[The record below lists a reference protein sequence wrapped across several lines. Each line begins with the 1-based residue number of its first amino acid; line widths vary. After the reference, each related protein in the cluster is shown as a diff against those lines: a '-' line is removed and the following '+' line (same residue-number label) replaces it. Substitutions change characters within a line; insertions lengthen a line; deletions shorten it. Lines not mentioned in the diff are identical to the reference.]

1 MTDYLHALDGRMRI
15 KINAVKGSP
24 ATAAEITGYLLSS
37 RGIDEV
43 NANSITGNVLILYD
57 TSQSSQEVILQLLN
71 DAGYLQKTLQTSA
84 GHGDGWVGML
94 ARTVMETALESIMV
108 MALI

>member
-24 ATAAEITGYLLSS
+24 ATAAEITRYLLGS

-57 TSQSSQEVILQLLN
+57 TSLSSQEVILQLLN
-71 DAGYLQKTLQTSA
+71 DAGYLKKAIQTSA
-84 GHGDGWVGML
+84 SHGDGWVGML
-94 ARTVMETALESIMV
+94 ARAVMETALQSMV